1 MLGGVGGSHPGAR
14 RNGRSGI
21 GRFEYAADKVFHV
34 AAEHVV
40 LAVIHIPDHGAT
52 LNNLGTRQTGETVLV
67 YQITDGLVH
76 QAGTFVRA
84 RDEGR
89 LDIST
94 GDKFAVFQRFDFDYT
109 VCTDLTSVTA
119 FFDPRLGFAG
129 RHDRSDPDTN
139 ARTLG
144 TFRTQFVG

>member
-1 MLGGVGGSHPGAR
+1 MLGGVGGSHPSSGS
-14 RNGRSGI
+14 NGRSGI
-21 GRFEYAADKVFHV
+21 GRFEYATDKVFHV

-52 LNNLGTRQTGETVLV
+52 LNNLGTRQAGETVLV
-67 YQITDGLVH
+67 DQITDGLIH

-109 VCTDLTSVTA
+109 VCTDLTGVTA
-119 FFDPRLGFAG
+119 LFNPSFGLAG
-129 RHDRSDPDTN
+129 RHDRGDADTN
-139 ARTLG
+139 TG
-144 TFRTQFVG
+144 TFGAL